1 MTRGSLIVLEGLDG
15 TGKSTQLPR
24 LAERLATCGHRV
36 LRTAE
41 PYDCAPGR
49 RIREIAKSGAAVAPE
64 QELALFL
71 EQRRLHVRECIEPAL
86 ARGEVVLSDRYFLS
100 TVAYQGARGHSA
112 QEILAR
118 SESEFPIPDLVLLLE
133 LPADRGLE
141 RVRRRG
147 LSEPAFEQREYLEAV
162 AEIFGSIE
170 RDYVE
175 RIDASADPAIVHER
189 VWSSVRRRLSLPSA
203 T

>member
-100 TVAYQGARGHSA
+100 TVAYQGARGLDA
-112 QEILAR
+112 EALLAANEAEFPLPDLALLFVLGAAEGLAR
-118 SESEFPIPDLVLLLE
+118 AAGRAG
-133 LPADRGLE
+133 PAEPVFERRDFLE
-141 RVRRRG
+141 RVAAIFAG
-147 LSEPAFEQREYLEAV
+147 LDRPYLARVDAAGSPDVVEARV
-162 AEIFGSIE
+162 AG
-170 RDYVE
+170 
-175 RIDASADPAIVHER
+175 IV
-189 VWSSVRRRLSLPSA
+189 SRRLGLL
-203 T
+203 